1 MSGRDRDLAAG
12 DRADAVEDRKR
23 ARAGRDRA
31 ASDRER
37 AATQRQQA
45 SDHTTALEQELLW
58 LREALASR
66 LVIGQAEGVLIARY
80 GINEDSAFK
89 LLIKLSQ
96 HAHVKLRDV
105 AARIVRD
112 ATSS

>member
-1 MSGRDRDLAAG
+1 MCSTVP
-12 DRADAVEDRKR
+12 DRADTESV
-23 ARAGRDRA
+23 
-31 ASDRER
+31 S
-37 AATQRQQA
+37 
-45 SDHTTALEQELLW
+45 TALEQELLG